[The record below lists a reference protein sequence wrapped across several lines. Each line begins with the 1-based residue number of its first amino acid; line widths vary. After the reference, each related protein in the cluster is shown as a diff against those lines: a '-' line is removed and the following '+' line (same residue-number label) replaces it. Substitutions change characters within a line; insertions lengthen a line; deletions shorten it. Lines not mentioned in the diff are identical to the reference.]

1 MNPAYGVNHSSLP
14 HLFLTISFKG
24 HPRSISRGAMRK
36 ETIAAV
42 IAILVVASLGIGY
55 LSGNDTRA
63 TETMT
68 SVSTSTITSTITSTS
83 IETSV
88 LTQGILVPVSSASTL
103 NSTTGL
109 SLNLNLSTNSN
120 DWVIVTV
127 YEFNTLDQATN
138 VSVADSWP
146 SNTSLFQWVQSYNDC
161 CGMAGYELLQ
171 GNYGLNNFSQ
181 GTALW
186 LQPKPSLLGCCV
198 EVEPPTS
205 YAFKPLSEA
214 DVLYGSYPGFFA
226 GGSAYTPF
234 APGVYTVL
242 AGDEWGDVAILH
254 FTVAG

>member
-1 MNPAYGVNHSSLP
+1 
-14 HLFLTISFKG
+14 
-24 HPRSISRGAMRK
+24 MRK
-36 ETIAAV
+36 EGLGTLV
-42 IAILVVASLGIGY
+42 AILIVASLGIGY
-55 LSGNDTRA
+55 LSGTTTRA

-68 SVSTSTITSTITSTS
+68 SASTSTVTSTTTSTS
-83 IETSV
+83 TKTSV
-88 LTQGILVPVSSASTL
+88 FTHGILVPVSSASTL
-103 NSTTGL
+103 DPTTGL
-109 SLNLNLSTNSN
+109 SLILNLSTNSN
-120 DWVIVTV
+120 GWVIVTV
-127 YEFNTLDQATN
+127 YELNTLDRVNN
-138 VSVADSWP
+138 VSVGDSWP

-161 CGMAGYELLQ
+161 CGMAGYEALQ
-171 GNYGLNNFSQ
+171 GNYVLNNFSQ

-198 EVEPPTS
+198 ELEPPTS
-205 YAFKPLSEA
+205 YTFKPLGEA